1 MKPVIWKENKR
12 IKMVAMGD
20 CFLPHQLINMSDG
33 SKKQI
38 SELNLNDSVLVWD
51 EEYDEIRSG
60 KVNEIRRVLHD
71 DVYELHLEGGKVL
84 YPTGNHP
91 FIERNKDWVTIDG
104 HNPNHAGGSGKLDV
118 GDYVNDIDDNWL
130 EIVNIVPIDGE
141 HETYNLVNQ
150 EFGTI
155 VADDIITHNTSAVV
169 GGTEETISMKV
180 QTDTGEKSIADIEV
194 GDIVLSADIEEKKIV
209 ETSVTS
215 IKTGGVSN
223 FFVSRRACPILVL
236 KVSTE
241 DSTLLFTSTHLIPFY
256 RDGILTEDNFGALQ
270 VGDEVIVNNDGFD
283 IKPIISIGEAKVIDN
298 DLDVVHPC
306 TEKGYHFVNNILVE
320 G

>member
-12 IKMVAMGD
+12 IKMIAMGD

-51 EEYDEIRSG
+51 EEYDEIRNG

-118 GDYVNDIDDNWL
+118 GDYVNDIDDSWL

-155 VADDIITHNTSAVV
+155 IADDIITHNTSAVI
-169 GGTEETISMKV
+169 GGTDEDVMMKV
-180 QTDTGEKSIADIEV
+180 KVVNIPEDFEEISIAELQV
-194 GDIVLSADIEEKKIV
+194 GYEILSADIDN
-209 ETSVTS
+209 ETIIHARVNE
-215 IKTGGVSN
+215 IIYGKNMGG
-223 FFVSRRACPILVL
+223 LLL

-241 DSTLLFTSTHLIPFY
+241 DTSILFTSTHLIPFY
-256 RDGILTEDNFGALQ
+256 RDGQLREDNMAVLK
-270 VGDEVIVNNDGFD
+270 VGDQVIVKDNGFSKKRITEIQEIQRSEED
-283 IKPIISIGEAKVIDN
+283 V
-298 DLDVVHPC
+298 DVVHPY
-306 TEKGYHFVNNILVE
+306 TDIGYHFVNNILVE

>member
-12 IKMVAMGD
+12 IKMIAMGD

-51 EEYDEIRSG
+51 EEYDEIRNG

-118 GDYVNDIDDNWL
+118 GDYVNDIDDSWL

-155 VADDIITHNTSAVV
+155 IADDIITHNTSAVI
-169 GGTEETISMKV
+169 GGTDEDVMMKV
-180 QTDTGEKSIADIEV
+180 KVVNIPEDFEEISIAELQV
-194 GDIVLSADIEEKKIV
+194 GYEILSADIDN
-209 ETSVTS
+209 ETIIHARVNE
-215 IKTGGVSN
+215 IIYGKNMGG
-223 FFVSRRACPILVL
+223 LLL

-241 DSTLLFTSTHLIPFY
+241 DTSILFTSTHLIPFY
-256 RDGILTEDNFGALQ
+256 RDGQLREDNMAVLK
-270 VGDEVIVNNDGFD
+270 VGDEVIVNDNGFKNKPKTEIHEIQRSESDVDVIHPYTD
-283 IKPIISIGEAKVIDN
+283 I
-298 DLDVVHPC
+298 
-306 TEKGYHFVNNILVE
+306 GYHFVNNILVE

>member
-12 IKMVAMGD
+12 IKMIAMGD

-51 EEYDEIRSG
+51 EEYDEIRNG

-104 HNPNHAGGSGKLDV
+104 HNHNHAGGSGKLDV
-118 GDYVNDIDDNWL
+118 CDYVNDIDGNWL

-155 VADDIITHNTSAVV
+155 IADDIITHNTSAVI
-169 GGTEETISMKV
+169 GGTDEDVMMKV
-180 QTDTGEKSIADIEV
+180 KVVNIPEDFEEISIAELQV
-194 GDIVLSADIEEKKIV
+194 GYEILSADIDN
-209 ETSVTS
+209 ETIIHARVNE
-215 IKTGGVSN
+215 IIYGKNMGG
-223 FFVSRRACPILVL
+223 LLL

-241 DSTLLFTSTHLIPFY
+241 DTSILFTSTHLIPFY
-256 RDGILTEDNFGALQ
+256 RDGQLREDNMAVLK
-270 VGDEVIVNNDGFD
+270 VGDEVIVNDNGFTK
-283 IKPIISIGEAKVIDN
+283 KPITEIHEIQRSESDVDVI
-298 DLDVVHPC
+298 HPY
-306 TEKGYHFVNNILVE
+306 TDIGYHFVNNILVE

>member
-12 IKMVAMGD
+12 IKMIAMGD

-51 EEYDEIRSG
+51 EEYDEIRNG

-118 GDYVNDIDDNWL
+118 GDYVNDIDGNWL

-155 VADDIITHNTSAVV
+155 IADDIITHNTSAVI
-169 GGTEETISMKV
+169 GGTDEDVMMKV
-180 QTDTGEKSIADIEV
+180 KVVNIPEDFEEISIAELQV
-194 GDIVLSADIEEKKIV
+194 GYEILSADIDN
-209 ETSVTS
+209 ETIIHARVNE
-215 IKTGGVSN
+215 IIYGKNMGG
-223 FFVSRRACPILVL
+223 LLL
-236 KVSTE
+236 KVST
-241 DSTLLFTSTHLIPFY
+241 
-256 RDGILTEDNFGALQ
+256 
-270 VGDEVIVNNDGFD
+270 
-283 IKPIISIGEAKVIDN
+283 
-298 DLDVVHPC
+298 
-306 TEKGYHFVNNILVE
+306 
-320 G
+320 